1 MNGSVGSQIEI
12 GKRFAKKYSK
22 LGQVVK
28 TLISMLA
35 VTLIACSVQA
45 QDRDESSSPR
55 IVNIINFIRQCE
67 PRIERFT
74 EEVLYETV
82 VEQVNIMKRHQLK
95 GTFLLQYDALMDA
108 RYQKLLK
115 GLPPERFEILPPGDE
130 ERTFLSC
137 RKALSLLL
145 YGQED

>member
-108 RYQKLLK
+108 RVPVVLVDRVPAVIGSELQS
-115 GLPPERFEILPPGDE
+115 
-130 ERTFLSC
+130 RTTDSY
-137 RKALSLLL
+137 SSV
-145 YGQED
+145 